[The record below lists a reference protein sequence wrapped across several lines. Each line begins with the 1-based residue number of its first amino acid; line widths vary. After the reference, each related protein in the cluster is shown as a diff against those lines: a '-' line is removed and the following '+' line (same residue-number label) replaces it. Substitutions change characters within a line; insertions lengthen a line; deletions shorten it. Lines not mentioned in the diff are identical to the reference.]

1 VRQKILKL
9 LKDINSE
16 ILDDDSILLVDNDF
30 IDSFGI
36 ANLVGAIEEEFKIEI
51 DGEDVLPENFN
62 TIAKIE
68 ALIQKYTK

>member
-1 VRQKILKL
+1 MRQKILKL
-9 LKDINSE
+9 LKDINPE

-36 ANLVGAIEEEFKIEI
+36 ANLVGGIEEEFKIEI